1 MDAQSTLPRAWVER
15 IFNRLHGVYGSQFSG
30 KYHQGMIVNGVDA
43 GLENAMQVWAEEL
56 AGFVGH
62 PEALKYAID
71 NIDPKFP
78 PSSKEFAALCRRA
91 PRKQVPMV
99 EHKMSPEELARGL
112 EKLNTAKVKTEK
124 PKDMLAWARRPRS
137 AMALT
142 AVIELAKRD
151 EDDRFVEIL
160 EDLRAAGR
168 VVGEELKQRWDFS
181 SQSWV
186 GVTA

>member
-1 MDAQSTLPRAWVER
+1 
-15 IFNRLHGVYGSQFSG
+15 
-30 KYHQGMIVNGVDA
+30 
-43 GLENAMQVWAEEL
+43 
-56 AGFVGH
+56 
-62 PEALKYAID
+62 
-71 NIDPKFP
+71 
-78 PSSKEFAALCRRA
+78 
-91 PRKQVPMV
+91 MV

-112 EKLNTAKVKTEK
+112 EKLNTVKVKTEK